1 MSDKLSLPLS
11 ELTRDNVAAEL
22 AKYGAKEDLI
32 NRFMEILDTCEFA
45 QYAPSQSDSAM
56 DKLYEDTV
64 EAIGKMEN
72 TVKK

>member
-1 MSDKLSLPLS
+1 M
-11 ELTRDNVAAEL
+11 EL
-22 AKYGAKEDLI
+22 
-32 NRFMEILDTCEFA
+32 LDTCEFA

-56 DKLYEDTV
+56 DKLYADTV